1 MFKIEYLSSYTLSLR
16 VGYCVN
22 IEILLR
28 LSLVQTFR
36 AIKIMSAVMV
46 HIEYIIYRM
55 TSSFSPLSIKL

>member
-55 TSSFSPLSIKL
+55 T